1 MHTYLSR
8 HAYIALLSG
17 PNHISI
23 EVNGTFANGLC
34 SASIWY

>member
-8 HAYIALLSG
+8 HAYIALLSS
-17 PNHISI
+17 NHISI
-23 EVNGTFANGLC
+23 EVSGTFANGLC